1 MGVAKEMIELRRGQV
16 NTSAGQEVGTIVYD
30 AEALAEATP
39 TTFEF
44 ASPSQRAALIER
56 LDQAKKAFVTRRVD
70 LDLAWGLSR
79 ACDPRSGDLILAT
92 VTELGHHSRIELPNG
107 RRAQLYIGDE
117 IVVAYG
123 ERYAPDQFH
132 AVVPAQVAPCHL
144 VAGGGIAATMLAR
157 HAQTRKPT
165 EITPSGVLV
174 GADGSPLNLSQFA
187 LSRPARR
194 PIARNVIAV
203 VGTSM
208 NSGKTTL
215 AANLIRGLT
224 LSGIRV
230 GACKVTGT
238 GSGGDLWNMVDAGA
252 VHAFDFTDVGYSTTA
267 GLDVAAVDRAANTL
281 VSHIEELGADIV
293 VVEIAD
299 GLLQRETAA
308 LLEAT
313 SSFSSR
319 IDALFLAAADSMGA
333 HAGVEW
339 LRARNLPLRA
349 VSGLVTASPLAAR
362 EARDSTGVEVIQ
374 TKAFADPDYA
384 AKLCL
389 RMHTARGSLSVIS

>member
-1 MGVAKEMIELRRGQV
+1 M
-16 NTSAGQEVGTIVYD
+16 YD
-30 AEALAEATP
+30 LETLADTGP

-44 ASPSQRAALIER
+44 ATPGQRAALIER
-56 LDQAKKAFVTRRVD
+56 LEQAKKAFVTRRVD
-70 LDLAWGLSR
+70 LAQAWGLSR
-79 ACDPRSGDLILAT
+79 QHTPRSGDLILAT
-92 VTELGHHSRIELPNG
+92 VSELGHHSRIELPNG
-107 RRAQLYIGDE
+107 RRAQLYVGDE

-123 ERYAPDQFH
+123 ERYASDQFE
-132 AVVPAQVAPCHL
+132 AVVPKEFGPCHL
-144 VAGGGIAATMLAR
+144 VAGGGIAAKMLAR

-174 GADGSPLNLSQFA
+174 GADGSPLNLLQFA
-187 LSRPARR
+187 LPRPPRR
-194 PIARNVIAV
+194 PVARNVVAV

-224 LSGIRV
+224 LSGVRV

-238 GSGGDLWNMVDAGA
+238 GSGGDLWSMVDAGA
-252 VHAFDFTDVGYSTTA
+252 AHALDFTDVGYSTTA
-267 GLDVAAVDRAANTL
+267 GLDIAAVDRAANTL
-281 VSHIEELGADIV
+281 ISHLEELGADIV

-308 LLEAT
+308 LLDPT

-319 IDALFLAAADSMGA
+319 VDALLLAAADSMGA

-339 LRARNLPLRA
+339 LRTRNLPLRA

-362 EARDSTGVEVIQ
+362 EARAAAGVDIIP

-389 RMHTARGSLSVIS
+389 RANTSLGPMSILS

>member
-1 MGVAKEMIELRRGQV
+1 MYDLEAVAETG
-16 NTSAGQEVGTIVYD
+16 
-30 AEALAEATP
+30 P

-44 ASPSQRAALIER
+44 ASPGQRVALIER
-56 LDQAKKAFVTRRVD
+56 LEQAKKAFVTRRAE
-70 LDLAWGLSR
+70 LTQAWGLSR
-79 ACDPRSGDLILAT
+79 QHTPRSGDLILAT
-92 VTELGHHSRIELPNG
+92 VTELGHHTRIESPNG
-107 RRAQLYIGDE
+107 RRAQLYVGDE

-123 ERYAPDQFH
+123 ERYAPDQFE
-132 AVVPAQVAPCHL
+132 AVVPKEFGPCHL
-144 VAGGGIAATMLAR
+144 VAGGGIAAKMLAR

-165 EITPSGVLV
+165 EISPSGVLV
-174 GADGSPLNLSQFA
+174 GADGSPLNLLQFA

-194 PIARNVIAV
+194 PAARNVVAI

-208 NSGKTTL
+208 NAGKTTL
-215 AANLIRGLT
+215 AANLIRGLS
-224 LSGIRV
+224 LSGVRV

-238 GSGGDLWNMVDAGA
+238 GSGGDLWSMVDAGA
-252 VHAFDFTDVGYSTTA
+252 VHAVDFTDVGYSTTA

-281 VSHIEELGADIV
+281 VSHLEDMGADIV

-308 LLEAT
+308 LLDPA

-319 IDALFLAAADSMGA
+319 IDALLLAAADSMGA

-349 VSGLVTASPLAAR
+349 VSGLLTASPLATS
-362 EARDSTGVEVIQ
+362 EARTSACVDVIP

-389 RMHTARGSLSVIS
+389 RANPSRGPLGLIS